1 VVSAYLRR
9 GMAAGL
15 LAGLLAGLFAFF
27 VGEPI
32 LDRAIALE
40 ESAHGHAHEE
50 GKRHAHG
57 GGGDEETFSRPTQ
70 KVGLFFAT
78 GLFGVTV
85 GGIFGIV
92 YAFFRERLAA
102 GSDLKRSI
110 SLASAIFAG
119 AFLIPFLKYPANPPS
134 VGDPSTIRERTAA
147 YFTLVALSLLAI
159 LLAWLATRTL
169 EARGVDAL
177 RRRLMVGA
185 GMVVVL
191 GVLFLLFPAAPSAGG
206 FPSGTLWAFRLSSFG
221 TQLAFWAGLGLLFGV
236 LCERAR
242 RKDVTA

>member
-15 LAGLLAGLFAFF
+15 LAGFLAGLFAFL

-40 ESAHGHAHEE
+40 EASAGAHHEE
-50 GKRHAHG
+50 IF
-57 GGGDEETFSRPTQ
+57 TRPTQ
-70 KVGLFFAT
+70 KAGLFFAT

-85 GGIFGIV
+85 GGVFGIG

-102 GSDLKRSI
+102 GSDFKHSI
-110 SLASAIFAG
+110 SLAGAIFVG

-147 YFTLVALSLLAI
+147 YFTLVVLSLLAN
-159 LLAWLATRTL
+159 LLAWLAARTL
-169 EARGVDAL
+169 RSRGVGAW
-177 RRRLMVGA
+177 RRRLTVGA
-185 GMVVVL
+185 GLVFVVS
-191 GVLFLLFPAAPSAGG
+191 VLFVLLPAAPSSGG
-206 FPSGTLWAFRLSSFG
+206 FPSGTLWAFRLSSFC

-242 RKDVTA
+242 RKGVAA

>member
-1 VVSAYLRR
+1 MVSAYLRR

-15 LAGLLAGLFAFF
+15 LAGLLAGLFAFL

-40 ESAHGHAHEE
+40 GSAHAHE
-50 GKRHAHG
+50 GGDHVHG
-57 GGGDEETFSRPTQ
+57 GGGEEEIFGRTTQ
-70 KVGLFFAT
+70 KAGLFFAT

-85 GGIFGIV
+85 GGVFGIG

-102 GSDLKRSI
+102 GSDLKRSV
-110 SLASAIFAG
+110 SLAGAIFAG

-147 YFTLVALSLLAI
+147 YFSLVALSLLAI
-159 LLAWLATRTL
+159 FLAWLAARTL

-177 RRRLMVGA
+177 RRRLTVGA
-185 GMVVVL
+185 GLVVVV
-191 GVLFLLFPAAPSAGG
+191 GVLYLLLPSAPSAGG
-206 FPSGTLWAFRLSSFG
+206 FPSGTLWAFRLSSLG

-242 RKDVTA
+242 RKGVSA

>member
-1 VVSAYLRR
+1 
-9 GMAAGL
+9 MAAGL

-27 VGEPI
+27 VGEPV

-40 ESAHGHAHEE
+40 GSAHAHE
-50 GKRHAHG
+50 GGGHGHG
-57 GGGDEETFSRPTQ
+57 GGEEEEIFGRTTQ

-78 GLFGVTV
+78 GLFGVTA
-85 GGIFGIV
+85 GGVFGIG
-92 YAFFRERLAA
+92 YAFFRGRLAA
-102 GSDLKRSI
+102 GSDLRRSI
-110 SLASAIFAG
+110 SLAGAIFAG

-147 YFTLVALSLLAI
+147 YFSLVALSLLVI

-169 EARGVDAL
+169 EARGIDAL

-185 GMVVVL
+185 GLVVAV
-191 GVLFLLFPAAPSAGG
+191 GVLFMLLPAAPSAGG
-206 FPSGTLWAFRLSSFG
+206 FPSGTLWAFRLSSLG
-221 TQLAFWAGLGLLFGV
+221 TQLAFWAGLGLLFGA

-242 RKDVTA
+242 RKGVSV

>member
-15 LAGLLAGLFAFF
+15 LAGLFAGLFAFF
-27 VGEPI
+27 VGEPV

-40 ESAHGHAHEE
+40 ESAQVHAHED
-50 GKRHAHG
+50 GGHAHG
-57 GGGDEETFSRPTQ
+57 GGGDEEIFSRTTQ

-85 GGIFGIV
+85 GGVFGIG

-102 GSDLKRSI
+102 GSDFKRSI
-110 SLASAIFAG
+110 SLASAIFVG
-119 AFLIPFLKYPANPPS
+119 AFLIPFFKYPANPPS

-159 LLAWLATRTL
+159 LLAWLAARIL
-169 EARGVDAL
+169 RARGIKAS
-177 RRRLMVGA
+177 RRRLTVGA
-185 GMVVVL
+185 GLVLVV
-191 GVLFLLFPAAPSAGG
+191 GVQFLILPAAPSAGG
-206 FPSGTLWAFRLSSFG
+206 FSSGTLWAFRFSSFG
-221 TQLAFWAGLGLLFGV
+221 TQLAFWACLGLLFGA

-242 RKDVTA
+242 SKGVAV

>member
-15 LAGLLAGLFAFF
+15 LAGLLAGLFAFL
-27 VGEPI
+27 VGEPV

-40 ESAHGHAHEE
+40 GSAHAPEGGGH
-50 GKRHAHG
+50 GHG
-57 GGGDEETFSRPTQ
+57 GGEDEIFGRTTQ

-78 GLFGVTV
+78 GLFGVTA
-85 GGIFGIV
+85 GGVFGIG
-92 YAFFRERLAA
+92 YAFFRARLAA
-102 GSDLKRSI
+102 GSDLRRSI
-110 SLASAIFAG
+110 SLAGAIFTG

-147 YFTLVALSLLAI
+147 YFSLVSLSLLAI
-159 LLAWLATRTL
+159 LLAWLAARML

-185 GMVVVL
+185 GLVVAV
-191 GVLFLLFPAAPSAGG
+191 GVLFMLLPAAPSAGG
-206 FPSGTLWAFRLSSFG
+206 FPSGTLWAFRLSSLG
-221 TQLAFWAGLGLLFGV
+221 TQLAFWAGLGLLFGA

-242 RKDVTA
+242 RKGVSV

>member
-1 VVSAYLRR
+1 MVSAYLRR

-15 LAGLLAGLFAFF
+15 LAGLLAGLFAFL

-40 ESAHGHAHEE
+40 GSAHAHE
-50 GKRHAHG
+50 GGGHVHG
-57 GGGDEETFSRPTQ
+57 GGGEEEIFGRTTQ
-70 KVGLFFAT
+70 KAGLFFAT

-85 GGIFGIV
+85 GGIFGIG
-92 YAFFRERLAA
+92 YAFFRERLTA
-102 GSDLKRSI
+102 GSDLKRSV
-110 SLASAIFAG
+110 SLAGAIFAG

-159 LLAWLATRTL
+159 LLAWLAARTL
-169 EARGVDAL
+169 KTRGVDAL

-185 GMVVVL
+185 GLVAVV
-191 GVLFLLFPAAPSAGG
+191 GVLFLLLPAAPAAGG

-242 RKDVTA
+242 NKGVSA

>member
-1 VVSAYLRR
+1 MVSDYLRR

-15 LAGLLAGLFAFF
+15 LAGLFAGLFAFL

-40 ESAHGHAHEE
+40 EAPGGAHHEE
-50 GKRHAHG
+50 I
-57 GGGDEETFSRPTQ
+57 FSRSTQ

-78 GLFGVTV
+78 GLFGLTV
-85 GGIFGIV
+85 GGVFGIV

-102 GSDLKRSI
+102 GSDLKRSL
-110 SLASAIFAG
+110 SLAGAIFAG
-119 AFLIPFLKYPANPPS
+119 AFLVPFLKYPANPPS

-147 YFTLVALSLLAI
+147 YFTLVALSLLAM
-159 LLAWLATRTL
+159 LLAWLAARTL
-169 EARGVDAL
+169 RARGAGAS

-185 GMVVVL
+185 GLVVVV
-191 GVLFLLFPAAPSAGG
+191 GMLFLLLPAAPYAGG
-206 FPSGTLWAFRLSSFG
+206 FPSRTLWAFRLSSFG

-236 LCERAR
+236 MCERAR
-242 RKDVTA
+242 RKGVTA

>member
-15 LAGLLAGLFAFF
+15 LAGLLAGLFAFL

-40 ESAHGHAHEE
+40 QSTHVHSHGD
-50 GKRHAHG
+50 GDHAHG
-57 GGGDEETFSRPTQ
+57 GGGDEEIFSRPTQ

-85 GGIFGIV
+85 GGVFGIV
-92 YAFFRERLAA
+92 YTFFRERLAA

-110 SLASAIFAG
+110 SLAGAIFAG

-134 VGDPSTIRERTAA
+134 IGDPSTIRERTAA
-147 YFTLVALSLLAI
+147 YFTLVALSLLATLI
-159 LLAWLATRTL
+159 AWISARSL
-169 EARGVDAL
+169 EARGISAS
-177 RRRLMVGA
+177 RRRLTVGA
-185 GMVVVL
+185 SLVVVV
-191 GVLFLLFPAAPSAGG
+191 GVLYLLLPAAPSPGE
-206 FPSGTLWAFRLSSFG
+206 FPSGMLWAFRLSSLG

-242 RKDVTA
+242 RKA

>member
-40 ESAHGHAHEE
+40 ESAPVHSHG
-50 GKRHAHG
+50 GGDHAHG
-57 GGGDEETFSRPTQ
+57 GGGDEEIFSRPTQ

-85 GGIFGIV
+85 GGVFGIV
-92 YAFFRERLAA
+92 YAFFHERLAA

-110 SLASAIFAG
+110 SLAGAIFAG
-119 AFLIPFLKYPANPPS
+119 AFMIPFLKYPANPPS
-134 VGDPSTIRERTAA
+134 IGDPSTIRERTAA

-159 LLAWLATRTL
+159 LIAWISARSL
-169 EARGVDAL
+169 EARSVGAS
-177 RRRLMVGA
+177 RRRLTVGA
-185 GMVVVL
+185 GLIVVV
-191 GVLFLLFPAAPSAGG
+191 GVLFLLLPAAPAAGE
-206 FPSGTLWAFRLSSFG
+206 FPSGTLWAFRLSSLG

-236 LCERAR
+236 LCERSR
-242 RKDVTA
+242 RKGVTA

>member
-1 VVSAYLRR
+1 
-9 GMAAGL
+9 MAAGL
-15 LAGLLAGLFAFF
+15 LAGLLAGLFAFL

-40 ESAHGHAHEE
+40 EESAGAHHEE
-50 GKRHAHG
+50 V
-57 GGGDEETFSRPTQ
+57 FSRSTQ

-85 GGIFGIV
+85 GGVFGIV

-110 SLASAIFAG
+110 SLAGAIFLG

-147 YFTLVALSLLAI
+147 YFTLVALSLLATLI
-159 LLAWLATRTL
+159 AWIAARSLETRGIG
-169 EARGVDAL
+169 AS
-177 RRRLMVGA
+177 RRRLTVGA
-185 GMVVVL
+185 GLVV
-191 GVLFLLFPAAPSAGG
+191 GVLFLLLPAAPSADG

-221 TQLAFWAGLGLLFGV
+221 TKLAFWAGLGLLFGV

>member
-1 VVSAYLRR
+1 MVSAYLRR

-15 LAGLLAGLFAFF
+15 LAGLLAGLFAFL

-40 ESAHGHAHEE
+40 EASAGAHHEE
-50 GKRHAHG
+50 IF
-57 GGGDEETFSRPTQ
+57 TRPTQ
-70 KVGLFFAT
+70 KAGLFFAT

-85 GGIFGIV
+85 GGVFGIG

-102 GSDLKRSI
+102 GSDFERSI
-110 SLASAIFAG
+110 SLAGAIFVG

-147 YFTLVALSLLAI
+147 YFTLVVLSLLAI
-159 LLAWLATRTL
+159 LLAWLAARTL
-169 EARGVDAL
+169 RSRGVGVW
-177 RRRLMVGA
+177 RRRLTVGA
-185 GMVVVL
+185 GLVFVVS
-191 GVLFLLFPAAPSAGG
+191 VLFLLLPAAPSSGG
-206 FPSGTLWAFRLSSFG
+206 FPTGTLWAFRLSSFC
-221 TQLAFWAGLGLLFGV
+221 TQLAFWAGLGLLFGL

-242 RKDVTA
+242 RKGVAA